1 MNIVPEWHFNANID
15 AYFTLFCSDF
25 HFFKI
30 AIYVT
35 VKPLLSCPI
44 FAYLNIKVTAG
55 NEVAADI
62 TEIVLLHVKLHFRL
76 FKYIYSA
83 ILPFL

>member
-1 MNIVPEWHFNANID
+1 M
-15 AYFTLFCSDF
+15 S
-25 HFFKI
+25 
-30 AIYVT
+30 T

-62 TEIVLLHVKLHFRL
+62 TDIVLLHVKLHFGL
-76 FKYIYSA
+76 FKYIYFA
-83 ILPFL
+83 TLPFL